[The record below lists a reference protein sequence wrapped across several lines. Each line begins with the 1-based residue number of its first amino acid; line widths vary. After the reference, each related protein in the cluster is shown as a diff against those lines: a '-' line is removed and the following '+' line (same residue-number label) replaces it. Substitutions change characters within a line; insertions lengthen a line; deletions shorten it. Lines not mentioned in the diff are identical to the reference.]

1 MTYIIKVQVESKP
14 EILPFLLCS
23 QFLEHNIHIVK
34 NLYNKTDNL
43 HVINRIVSPLYYVRV
58 IQNFCKTYKIINVLC
73 FFHYLQSFIERT
85 HLNTIL
91 IGDDNWITLIKHN
104 CS

>member
-34 NLYNKTDNL
+34 TLYNKRDNL
-43 HVINRIVSPLYYVRV
+43 HVINRIVFPLYYAKV
-58 IQNFCKTYKIINVLC
+58 IHNFCKTYKIIVLFY
-73 FFHYLQSFIERT
+73 FFLFIT
-85 HLNTIL
+85 YKVL
-91 IGDDNWITLIKHN
+91 
-104 CS
+104 